1 LTTCKPFHNLNSV
14 AAGHATAE
22 DSRSD
27 TSSSLS
33 PSDSSE
39 RVLAALNSLKA
50 QHAALLKSLKI
61 LSLSESYQP
70 SAPSSGLPFTAEE
83 ENCQTPVVGFSPTFK
98 LGNRSSVATSF
109 TDTVNEWYDAHDGL
123 DGAEEF
129 VLDSLPSSAEAEH
142 VNHVEVFDSHSS
154 LDLQESSADSDAEEE
169 VSATLLDQE
178 SLSEE
183 AGRLVKRRSRLAVG
197 PVADEGSLFAILKKN
212 VGKVN
217 QVCQHGLADIVLTS
231 ACIGS
236 FSDFLPCDIQRTSY
250 HAPENGRRVGI
261 L

>member
-1 LTTCKPFHNLNSV
+1 
-14 AAGHATAE
+14 
-22 DSRSD
+22 
-27 TSSSLS
+27 
-33 PSDSSE
+33 
-39 RVLAALNSLKA
+39 LNSLKA

-83 ENCQTPVVGFSPTFK
+83 ENCPTPVVEFSPTFR

-129 VLDSLPSSAEAEH
+129 VLDSQPSPVEAEH
-142 VNHVEVFDSHSS
+142 VNNVHLFDSHST
-154 LDLQESSADSDAEEE
+154 LDLQESSADTDAEDE
-169 VSATLLDQE
+169 VSATLLKQE

-183 AGRLVKRRSRLAVG
+183 AGRLVRRRSRLAVG
-197 PVADEGSLFAILKKN
+197 PVADEESLFAILKKN
-212 VGKVN
+212 IGKVN
-217 QVCQHGLADIVLTS
+217 QICRHGLTDIVLTS
-231 ACIGS
+231 ACIGP
-236 FSDFLPCDIQRTSY
+236 FSNFLPYYIQRTSY
-250 HAPENGRRVGI
+250 HAAENGRRVGI